1 MTATKPTA
9 SNRSLL
15 RSTGIISFATAT
27 SRVLGFF
34 RDVLIA
40 KYFGTGV
47 PAQAF
52 VVAFRLPN
60 MLRDMIAEGATD
72 AAVVPILSEY
82 QETRTKQEYW
92 EAARVILN
100 LMVVVLLFLATMG
113 IIFAPLFV
121 RVMAPGF
128 VADPEKFNLTVS
140 LTRMLFPYLVL
151 VGMVAYCKGVLN
163 SFHFFVTPAFSP
175 VVLNITMITV
185 LFVLCPVI
193 GVKGMVVGVLLGG
206 IFEVLLQVPA
216 MGAKGF
222 RFSWPFKIIHPV
234 ATRIGKLLL
243 PRALGSGVYQLGVM
257 IDTIFASLAWIV
269 GEGGVA
275 ALYFSNRL
283 IQLPFAIFGVALATA
298 SLPKMS
304 REAASGDTQRFKD
317 TISFG
322 LRVVFTVMI
331 PAAIGLMVLCRP
343 MVRVLFQRGEFS
355 AYSAGITTSA
365 LFFAT
370 FGLFAYSG
378 SKILVSAF
386 YAMGDTKTPVKTAA
400 VGLAVNLILNLIL
413 MWPMK
418 IGGLALATSIAAIT
432 NFALLYT
439 KMDQRAGDI
448 GTKLIV
454 RSLGS
459 ICSAGAIMGVFLWA
473 ASAAFLKP
481 DGASTLIHVARL
493 LSVIAVGGIVYF
505 VAAYFFGAEVVR
517 KMAGAIWAKLTGK
530 GKRVTVNG

>member
-1 MTATKPTA
+1 MSTDKPTEPTGT
-9 SNRSLL
+9 NRSLL

-40 KYFGTGV
+40 KYFGTGI

-60 MLRDMIAEGATD
+60 MLRDLIAEGAAD

-82 QETRTKQEYW
+82 RETRTKEEYW
-92 EAARVILN
+92 EVAGIILK
-100 LMVVVLLFLATMG
+100 LMLLVLLFLAAMG
-113 IIFAPLFV
+113 MIFAPLFV

-128 VADPEKFNLTVS
+128 IGDPEKFALTVS

-163 SFHFFVTPAFSP
+163 SLHYFVTPAFSP
-175 VVLNITMITV
+175 VVLNVTMITV

-193 GVKGMVVGVLLGG
+193 GVKGMVIGVLLGG
-206 IFEVLLQVPA
+206 TFEVLLQVPA
-216 MGAKGF
+216 MRAKGF
-222 RFSWPFKIIHPV
+222 RFSRGFKIVHPV
-234 ATRIGKLLL
+234 ATRIGKLLM
-243 PRALGSGVYQLGVM
+243 PRALGSAVYQLGVM
-257 IDTIFASLAWIV
+257 ISTIFASLAWIV

-298 SLPKMS
+298 ALPKMS
-304 REAASGDTQRFKD
+304 KEVASGDTQKLKD

-322 LRVVFTVMI
+322 MRVVLTVMI
-331 PAAIGLMVLCRP
+331 PAMVGLLVLCRP

-355 AYSAGITTSA
+355 AYSAGITTDA
-365 LFFAT
+365 LFFSA

-378 SKILVSAF
+378 SKILISAF
-386 YAMGDTKTPVKTAA
+386 YAMGDTKTPVKTAVA
-400 VGLAVNLILNLIL
+400 GLTVNFILNLIL
-413 MWPMK
+413 MWPMR

-432 NFALLYT
+432 NFILLYAG
-439 KMDQRAGDI
+439 MSARVGDI
-448 GTKLIV
+448 GTRQIV
-454 RSLGS
+454 RSTLRV
-459 ICSAGAIMGVFLWA
+459 CSAAVVMAVFLA
-473 ASAAFLKP
+473 AGSAAFLKP
-481 DGASTLIHVARL
+481 DSASTLIHVLRL
-493 LSVIAVGGIVYF
+493 LSVIAAGTFIYF
-505 VAAYFFGAEVVR
+505 IAAYFFGSEVVR
-517 KMAGAIWAKLTGK
+517 KMAGAIRAKFTAISC
-530 GKRVTVNG
+530 